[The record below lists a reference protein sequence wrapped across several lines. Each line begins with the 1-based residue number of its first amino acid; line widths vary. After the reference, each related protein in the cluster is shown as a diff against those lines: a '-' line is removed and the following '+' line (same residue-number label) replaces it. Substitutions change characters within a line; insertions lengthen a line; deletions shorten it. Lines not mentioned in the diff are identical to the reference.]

1 MREVSDQVSI
11 GDMMDAEHYGSL
23 FDVVVSLAAEEY
35 TTSYPHL
42 EHYPLVDGDNDPE
55 DFAEAVQIVRDIL
68 QSDKTVLVHCQAGA
82 SRSVTVLA
90 TAIAAENDIRFQ
102 DALYKCQ
109 MTGVYPAPE
118 LLDLAKAYL
127 PDSLTD
133 TLPFR
138 Q

>member
-11 GDMMDAEHYGSL
+11 GDMADAEHYGSL

-35 TTSYPHL
+35 TTEYPHL
-42 EHYPLVDGDNDPE
+42 NHYPLVDGANDPE
-55 DFAEAVQIVRDIL
+55 DFAEAVQLVRDTL
-68 QSDKTVLVHCQAGA
+68 QTDKTMLVHCQAGA

-90 TAIAAENDIRFQ
+90 TALAAENDTLFQ
-102 DALYKCQ
+102 EELYRCQ
-109 MTGVYPAPE
+109 MPGVYPSPE

-138 Q
+138 K